1 MAKPKTYFSCQ
12 VCGAQSPKW
21 LGRCPDCGGWNTLVE
36 EREAATEHSR
46 NAAVAEFLV
55 AGKSRPTPIAQ
66 IASEGE
72 HRASV
77 GIGELDRV
85 LGGGLVKGS
94 VVLVGGD
101 PGIGKSTLMLQAMEE
116 IASAGKRVLYVSG
129 EESARQIK
137 LRGERLGA
145 TSDGLLVLSENSLD
159 EIMRFASEL
168 NPDAIVVDSIQTL
181 YTPEIS
187 SAPGSISQV
196 RECAGRLV
204 IYAKSAGTPVFIVG
218 HVTKDGSIAG
228 PRVLEH
234 MVDTVL
240 YFEGDRGHAFRILRA
255 VKNRFGSTNEIGV
268 FEMKGAGLREVNNP
282 SEIFLAERLP
292 DVTGSAVVSTVE
304 GTRPIMA
311 ELQALVTPTSFGN
324 PRRTAIGVEYGRFTL
339 LLAVLEKR
347 VGLHLM
353 GQDVYVNVVG
363 GLKVEEPSVD
373 LGLIAAVASAFKDM
387 PVPARTV
394 MMGEVGLGGEVRAVT
409 NAEMRVREAA
419 KLGFDRCIM
428 PSSNLKKLPRIKGI
442 ELVGVEQV
450 EGALETL
457 FG

>member
-1 MAKPKTYFSCQ
+1 M
-12 VCGAQSPKW
+12 
-21 LGRCPDCGGWNTLVE
+21 VE
-36 EREAATEHSR
+36 ERNVPERGVAASYIDSAT
-46 NAAVAEFLV
+46 A
-55 AGKSRPTPIAQ
+55 RPTPIGD
-66 IASEGE
+66 IAGEGE
-72 HRASV
+72 HRSSV

-85 LGGGLVKGS
+85 LGGGIVRGS

-116 IASAGKRVLYVSG
+116 LARRGGRVLYISG

-145 TSDGLLVLSENSLD
+145 SSSGLLVLAENSL
-159 EIMRFASEL
+159 ENILLHASEVK
-168 NPDAIVVDSIQTL
+168 PDAMVVDSIQTL
-181 YTPEIS
+181 YTPTIS

-196 RECAGRLV
+196 REGAGQLV
-204 IYAKSAGTPVFIVG
+204 VYAKKTGTPVFIVG

-255 VKNRFGSTNEIGV
+255 VKNRYGSTNEIGV
-268 FEMKGAGLREVNNP
+268 FEMKGAGLREVSNP
-282 SEIFLAERLP
+282 SEIFLAERQM
-292 DVTGSAVVSTVE
+292 DVTGSVVVSTVE

-324 PRRTAIGVEYGRFTL
+324 PRRTAIGVDYGRFTL

-373 LGLIAAVASAFKDM
+373 LGLISAVASAFKDM
-387 PVPARTV
+387 PIPYRTV
-394 MMGEVGLGGEVRAVT
+394 VMGEVGLGGEIRAIA
-409 NAEMRVREAA
+409 NAEMRAREAA

-428 PSSNLKKLPRIKGI
+428 PKANLKKLPKMKGI
-442 ELVGVEQV
+442 QLIGVERV
-450 EGALETL
+450 EDALEAL
-457 FG
+457 LG

>member
-1 MAKPKTYFSCQ
+1 M
-12 VCGAQSPKW
+12 SPKW
-21 LGRCPDCGGWNTLVE
+21 LGKCPECGGWNTMVE
-36 EREAATEHSR
+36 EREAIER
-46 NAAVAEFLV
+46 GAAAQYVEG
-55 AGKSRPTPIAQ
+55 GKSRPTPIGE
-66 IASEGE
+66 IAGEGE
-72 HRASV
+72 HRTSV

-116 IASAGKRVLYVSG
+116 LASRGGNVLYISG

-137 LRGERLGA
+137 LRGERLG
-145 TSDGLLVLSENSLD
+145 SMSKGLLVLAENSLED
-159 EIMRFASEL
+159 ILRNA
-168 NPDAIVVDSIQTL
+168 NAVKADAIVVDSIQTL

-196 RECAGRLV
+196 RESAGQLV
-204 IYAKSAGTPVFIVG
+204 LYAKKTGTPVFIVG

-268 FEMKGAGLREVNNP
+268 FEMKGAGLKEVANP
-282 SEIFLAERLP
+282 SEIFLAERRS

-311 ELQALVTPTSFGN
+311 ELQALVTPTTFGN
-324 PRRTAIGVEYGRFTL
+324 PRRTAIGVDYGRFTL

-363 GLKVEEPSVD
+363 GLKVDEPSVD
-373 LGLIAAVASAFKDM
+373 LGLIAAVASAFKDV
-387 PVPARTV
+387 PVSPRTV
-394 MMGEVGLGGEVRAVT
+394 VMGEVGLGGEVRAISQ
-409 NAEMRVREAA
+409 AEMRAGEAA
-419 KLGFDRCIM
+419 KLGFARCVM
-428 PSSNLKKLPRIKGI
+428 PKANVRKMQKVKGI
-442 ELVGVEQV
+442 EIIGVEEV
-450 EGALETL
+450 DEALETL
-457 FG
+457 LT

>member
-1 MAKPKTYFSCQ
+1 MPKQKTFFACQSCGFQ
-12 VCGAQSPKW
+12 APKW
-21 LGRCPDCGGWNTLVE
+21 MGKCPECGGWNTMVE
-36 EREAATEHSR
+36 ERDAPER
-46 NAAVAEFLV
+46 GVASQFV
-55 AGKSRPTPIAQ
+55 DNTRSRPTPIGE
-66 IASEGE
+66 IHGEGE
-72 HRASV
+72 HRTSV

-101 PGIGKSTLMLQAMEE
+101 PGIGKSTLMLQAME
-116 IASAGKRVLYVSG
+116 ALAATGKRVLYVSG

-145 TSDGLLVLSENSLD
+145 SSEGLLVLAENSLED
-159 EIMRFASEL
+159 ILRHASEAQ
-168 NPDAIVVDSIQTL
+168 PDAVVVDSIQTL
-181 YTPEIS
+181 YSPAIS

-196 RECAGRLV
+196 REGAGQLV
-204 IYAKSAGTPVFIVG
+204 VYAKKTGTPVFIVG

-268 FEMKGAGLREVNNP
+268 FEMKGAGLNEVKNP
-282 SEIFLAERLP
+282 SEIFLAERRLN
-292 DVTGSAVVSTVE
+292 VTGSVVVSTVE

-311 ELQALVTPTSFGN
+311 ELQALVAPTTFGN
-324 PRRTAIGVEYGRFTL
+324 PRRTAIGVDYGRFTL

-363 GLKVEEPSVD
+363 GLKVDEPSID
-373 LGLIAAVASAFKDM
+373 LGVIAAVASAFKDV
-387 PVPARTV
+387 PVSPSTV
-394 MMGEVGLGGEVRAVT
+394 VMGEVGLGGEVRAIAQ
-409 NAEMRVREAA
+409 AEMRAYESG
-419 KLGFDRCIM
+419 KLGFDRCVM
-428 PSSNLKKLPRIKGI
+428 PKSNVKKLPKIKGI
-442 ELVGVEQV
+442 EIIGVEQV
-450 EGALETL
+450 DEALEIIL
-457 FG
+457 A

>member
-1 MAKPKTYFSCQ
+1 M
-12 VCGAQSPKW
+12 
-21 LGRCPDCGGWNTLVE
+21 VE
-36 EREAATEHSR
+36 ERTAPERGVAAQF
-46 NAAVAEFLV
+46 VDG
-55 AGKSRPTPIAQ
+55 GKSRPTPIGD
-66 IASEGE
+66 IAGEGE
-72 HRASV
+72 HRTSV

-116 IASAGKRVLYVSG
+116 LAKRGSRVLYISG

-137 LRGERLGA
+137 MRGERLGA
-145 TSDGLLVLSENSLD
+145 TSDNLLVLAENSLED
-159 EIMRFASEL
+159 ILRHASESKA
-168 NPDAIVVDSIQTL
+168 DAVVVDSIQTL
-181 YTPEIS
+181 YSSQIS

-196 RECAGRLV
+196 REGAGQLV
-204 IYAKSAGTPVFIVG
+204 VYAKKTGTPVFIVG

-228 PRVLEH
+228 PRMLEH

-255 VKNRFGSTNEIGV
+255 VKNRYGSTNEIGV
-268 FEMKGAGLREVNNP
+268 FEMKGAGLSEVKNP
-282 SEIFLAERLP
+282 SEIFLAERRLN
-292 DVTGSAVVSTVE
+292 VTGSVVVSTIE

-324 PRRTAIGVEYGRFTL
+324 PRRTAIGVDYGRFTL

-363 GLKVEEPSVD
+363 GLKIDEPSVD
-373 LGLIAAVASAFKDM
+373 LGLLAAVASAFKDQ
-387 PVPARTV
+387 PVSARTV
-394 MMGEVGLGGEVRAVT
+394 VMGEVGLGGEVRAI
-409 NAEMRVREAA
+409 AQADMRAYEAA
-419 KLGFDRCIM
+419 KLGFDRCVM
-428 PSSNLKKLPRIKGI
+428 PKSNMKKLPKIKGI
-442 ELVGVEQV
+442 EIIGVDQV
-450 EGALETL
+450 DDALEVIL
-457 FG
+457 GG

>member
-1 MAKPKTYFSCQ
+1 M
-12 VCGAQSPKW
+12 
-21 LGRCPDCGGWNTLVE
+21 VE
-36 EREAATEHSR
+36 EREAAER
-46 NAAVAEFLV
+46 GAAAQYV
-55 AGKSRPTPIAQ
+55 GGTKSRPTPIGE
-66 IASEGE
+66 IAGEGE
-72 HRASV
+72 HRTKV

-101 PGIGKSTLMLQAMEE
+101 PGIGKSTLMLQAMDLLGRH
-116 IASAGKRVLYVSG
+116 GKRVLYVSG

-137 LRGERLGA
+137 MRGERLGV
-145 TSDGLLVLSENSLD
+145 TSGGVFVLAENALED
-159 EIMRFASEL
+159 ILRHASEVA
-168 NPDAIVVDSIQTL
+168 PDAIVVDSIQTL
-181 YTPEIS
+181 YSPQIT

-196 RECAGRLV
+196 REGAGQLV
-204 IYAKSAGTPVFIVG
+204 LYAKKTGTPVFIVG

-255 VKNRFGSTNEIGV
+255 VKNRYGSTNEIGV
-268 FEMKGAGLREVNNP
+268 FEMKGAGLVEVANP
-282 SEIFLAERLP
+282 SEIFLSERRA
-292 DVTGSAVVSTVE
+292 DVTGSVVVSTVE

-324 PRRTAIGVEYGRFTL
+324 PRRTAIGVDYGRFTL

-363 GLKVEEPSVD
+363 GLKVDEPSVD
-373 LGLIAAVASAFKDM
+373 LGLIAAVASAFRDT
-387 PVPARTV
+387 PVSSRTV
-394 MMGEVGLGGEVRAVT
+394 VMGEVGLGGEVRAIAQ
-409 NAEMRVREAA
+409 AEMRAGEAG
-419 KLGFDRCIM
+419 KLGFTRCVM
-428 PSSNLKKLPRIKGI
+428 PLSNVKKLPKIKGI
-442 ELVGVEQV
+442 EIIGVDEV
-450 EGALETL
+450 DEALEAL
-457 FG
+457 LP

>member
-1 MAKPKTYFSCQ
+1 MAKEKTFFACQ
-12 VCGAQSPKW
+12 SCGAISPKW
-21 LGRCPDCGGWNTLVE
+21 MGKCPECGAWETMVE
-36 EREAATEHSR
+36 EREAPERGLASQFVDGT
-46 NAAVAEFLV
+46 
-55 AGKSRPTPIAQ
+55 KSRPTPIGD
-66 IASEGE
+66 IKGEGE

-116 IASAGKRVLYVSG
+116 LARRGSRVLYVSG

-145 TSDGLLVLSENSLD
+145 SSSNLLVLAENSLED
-159 EIMRFASEL
+159 ILRHATETQA
-168 NPDAIVVDSIQTL
+168 DAVVVDSIQTL
-181 YTPEIS
+181 YSPNIT

-196 RECAGRLV
+196 REGAGQLV
-204 IYAKSAGTPVFIVG
+204 VFAKKTGTPVFIVG

-255 VKNRFGSTNEIGV
+255 VKNRYGSTNEIGV
-268 FEMKGAGLREVNNP
+268 FEMKGAGLKEVANP
-282 SEIFLAERLP
+282 SEIFLAERLL
-292 DVTGSAVVSTVE
+292 DVTGSVVVSTVE

-324 PRRTAIGVEYGRFTL
+324 PRRTAIGVDYGRFTL

-363 GLKVEEPSVD
+363 GLKVDEPSVD
-373 LGLIAAVASAFKDM
+373 LGVIAAVASAFKDM
-387 PVPARTV
+387 PVSSRTV
-394 MMGEVGLGGEVRAVT
+394 VMGEVGLGGEVRAIAQ
-409 NAEMRVREAA
+409 AEMRAGEAA

-428 PSSNLKKLPRIKGI
+428 PKSNVKKMHKVKGI
-442 ELVGVEQV
+442 EIVGVEQV
-450 EGALETL
+450 DEALEAL
-457 FG
+457 LG

>member
-1 MAKPKTYFSCQ
+1 M
-12 VCGAQSPKW
+12 
-21 LGRCPDCGGWNTLVE
+21 VE
-36 EREAATEHSR
+36 ERESADR
-46 NAAVAEFLV
+46 GVASKYVES
-55 AGKSRPTPIAQ
+55 AKSRPTPIGE
-66 IASEGE
+66 IKGEGE
-72 HRASV
+72 HRTSV

-101 PGIGKSTLMLQAMEE
+101 PGIGKSTLMLQAMEAL
-116 IASAGKRVLYVSG
+116 ASAGGRVLYVSG

-145 TSDGLLVLSENSLD
+145 KSSGLLVLAENSLE
-159 EIMRFASEL
+159 EILKQASDVK
-168 NPDAIVVDSIQTL
+168 PDAVVVDSIQTL
-181 YTPEIS
+181 YTPTIS

-196 RECAGRLV
+196 REGAGQLV
-204 IYAKSAGTPVFIVG
+204 MYAKKTGTPVFIVG

-255 VKNRFGSTNEIGV
+255 VKNRYGSTNEIGV
-268 FEMKGAGLREVNNP
+268 FEMKGAGLREVKNP
-282 SEIFLAERLP
+282 SEIFLAERRL
-292 DVTGSAVVSTVE
+292 DVTGSVVVSTVE
-304 GTRPIMA
+304 GTRPILA

-324 PRRTAIGVEYGRFTL
+324 PRRTAIGVDFGRFTL

-373 LGLIAAVASAFKDM
+373 LGLVAAVASALRDV
-387 PVPARTV
+387 PVPPRTV
-394 MMGEVGLGGEVRAVT
+394 VMGEVGLGGEVRAVT
-409 NAEMRVREAA
+409 QAEMRVREAA
-419 KLGFDRCIM
+419 KLGFDRCII
-428 PSSNLKKLPRIKGI
+428 PASSLKKLPKVKGI
-442 ELVGVEQV
+442 EIVGVEQV
-450 EGALETL
+450 EGALEAL
-457 FG
+457 MG

>member
-1 MAKPKTYFSCQ
+1 MAKEKTFFACQ
-12 VCGAQSPKW
+12 SCGAISPKW
-21 LGRCPDCGGWNTLVE
+21 MGKCPECGAWETMVE
-36 EREAATEHSR
+36 EREAPERGLASQFVDNT
-46 NAAVAEFLV
+46 
-55 AGKSRPTPIAQ
+55 KSRPTPIGD
-66 IASEGE
+66 IKSEGE

-101 PGIGKSTLMLQAMEE
+101 PGIGKSTLMLQAMQEL
-116 IASAGKRVLYVSG
+116 AARGSRVLYVSG

-145 TSDGLLVLSENSLD
+145 SSSNLLVLAENSLED
-159 EIMRFASEL
+159 ILRHATETQA
-168 NPDAIVVDSIQTL
+168 DAVVVDSIQTL
-181 YTPEIS
+181 YSPNIT

-196 RECAGRLV
+196 REGAGQLV
-204 IYAKSAGTPVFIVG
+204 VFAKKTGTPVFIVG

-255 VKNRFGSTNEIGV
+255 VKNRYGSTNEIGV
-268 FEMKGAGLREVNNP
+268 FEMKGAGLKEVANP
-282 SEIFLAERLP
+282 SEIFLAERLL
-292 DVTGSAVVSTVE
+292 DVTGSVVVSTVE

-324 PRRTAIGVEYGRFTL
+324 PRRTAIGVDYGRFTL

-363 GLKVEEPSVD
+363 GLKVDEPSVD
-373 LGLIAAVASAFKDM
+373 LGVIAAVASAFKDM
-387 PVPARTV
+387 PVSSRTV
-394 MMGEVGLGGEVRAVT
+394 VMGEVGLGGEVRAIAQ
-409 NAEMRVREAA
+409 AEMRAGEAA

-428 PSSNLKKLPRIKGI
+428 PKSNVKKMHKVKGI
-442 ELVGVEQV
+442 EIVGVEQV
-450 EGALETL
+450 DEALEAL
-457 FG
+457 LG

>member
-1 MAKPKTYFSCQ
+1 
-12 VCGAQSPKW
+12 
-21 LGRCPDCGGWNTLVE
+21 
-36 EREAATEHSR
+36 
-46 NAAVAEFLV
+46 
-55 AGKSRPTPIAQ
+55 
-66 IASEGE
+66 
-72 HRASV
+72 
-77 GIGELDRV
+77 
-85 LGGGLVKGS
+85 
-94 VVLVGGD
+94 
-101 PGIGKSTLMLQAMEE
+101 
-116 IASAGKRVLYVSG
+116 
-129 EESARQIK
+129 

-145 TSDGLLVLSENSLD
+145 SSKGLLVLAENSLED
-159 EIMRFASEL
+159 ILSHASDVK
-168 NPDAIVVDSIQTL
+168 PDAMVVDSIQTL
-181 YTPEIS
+181 FTPTIT

-196 RECAGRLV
+196 REGAAQLV
-204 IYAKSAGTPVFIVG
+204 VFAKKSGTPVFIVG

-268 FEMKGAGLREVNNP
+268 FEMKGAGLREVENP
-282 SEIFLAERLP
+282 SEIFLAERLL
-292 DVTGSAVVSTVE
+292 DVTGSVVVSTVE

-324 PRRTAIGVEYGRFTL
+324 PRRTAIGVDYGRFTL

-373 LGLIAAVASAFKDM
+373 LGVISAVASAFKDI
-387 PVPARTV
+387 PIPSRTV
-394 MMGEVGLGGEVRAVT
+394 MMGEVGLGGEVRAIG

-419 KLGFDRCIM
+419 KLGFDRCVM
-428 PSSNLKKLPRIKGI
+428 PKSNLKKLPKVKGI

-450 EGALETL
+450 DEALEVIL
-457 FG
+457 G